1 MPIDKNDSGVALLM
15 VLIFVMLLAIIVVEF
30 SFETQVDASFVENR
44 SSDAQVYL
52 AAKSAIA
59 NGISLL
65 AEDLLDS
72 AENGEPEVDSEL
84 DPIPWGYGQPFEPLG
99 DANLRTVIADEFGK
113 INLNA
118 LLIPGGEEAKEE
130 RVFLVET
137 VRALF
142 IIRNPE
148 SNPDELVDSLL
159 DWLDYGVDDG
169 ERSGGA
175 EDDYYTGLENPFA
188 CKNGPMDNVE
198 ELLLIKGFTPEIYYG
213 NKEEEQRPLFD
224 YFTVHGDWGGRIN
237 VNTAQELTIEAVLT
251 GLGNSGQAQVGSNP
265 QDSAIAIYEQA
276 HANAPFTNP
285 TDLNGYV
292 QIETPRV
299 PNDPNNPNNQN
310 NQNNPN
316 NAANRRNQQIS
327 QIFTTRSNVFRIYGD
342 GLMGGT
348 MLRIEAYVWRRP
360 LSADATDERAAQAME
375 AKEPFRILDWR
386 IVR

>member
-1 MPIDKNDSGVALLM
+1 MDKNDSGVALLM

-118 LLIPGGEEAKEE
+118 LLIPKGEEAKEE
-130 RVFLVET
+130 NPALVET

-142 IIRNPE
+142 IIRNPD
-148 SNPDELVDSLL
+148 SDPDELVDALL

-169 ERSGGA
+169 ERSAGA

-251 GLGNSGQAQVGSNP
+251 GLGNSGQAQVASNP
-265 QDSAIAIYEQA
+265 QDTAIAIYEQA
-276 HANAPFTNP
+276 HSNAPFTNP
-285 TDLNGYV
+285 SDLNGYI
-292 QIETPRV
+292 QIEV
-299 PNDPNNPNNQN
+299 PDPNPRPAGGRPNAN
-310 NQNNPN
+310 N
-316 NAANRRNQQIS
+316 NANNRRNQQIA
-327 QIFTTRSNVFRIYGD
+327 QLFTTRSNVFRIYGD
-342 GLMGGT
+342 GLMGET

-360 LSADATDERAAQAME
+360 LTADASDRRAAQAME
-375 AKEPFRILDWR
+375 AVEPFRILDWR